1 MPTDYGSLEAFE
13 ARLRNR
19 IASSTTNASGDSRA
33 LPERSE
39 INLLAE
45 QLAKEMGLW
54 MPYAESLNKGFPYPS
69 GMEND
74 VYFDANSNSIVK
86 INNLMV
92 SRDVLS
98 LLERL
103 QMHNVLFPQ
112 TAYSLEGFTGFGRG
126 SIYPVLRQAYVANA
140 TYATHGEILDYMESL
155 GFTLCGEA
163 AFTNGEVT
171 ITDVRPRNVLKDN
184 NDAIFVIDVDFV
196 LSK

>member
-1 MPTDYGSLEAFE
+1 MPTDHGSLEAFE
-13 ARLRNR
+13 ARLRDR
-19 IASSTTNASGDSRA
+19 SAAHATDASGNSRT
-33 LPERSE
+33 LSERSE

-45 QLAKEMGLW
+45 QLAKEMDLW
-54 MPYAESLNKGFPYPS
+54 IPYPQAMNMGVPAPS

-74 VYFDANSNSIVK
+74 VYFDTSSNSIIK

-92 SRDVLS
+92 SHDVLS

-103 QMHNVLFPQ
+103 QKHNALFPQ
-112 TAYSLEGFTGFGRG
+112 TAYSLVGFTGFGRG

-163 AFTNGEVT
+163 AFTNGELT
-171 ITDVRPRNVLKDN
+171 ITDLRPRNVLKDDN
-184 NDAIFVIDVDFV
+184 GAIFVIDVDFV
-196 LSK
+196 KN

>member
-13 ARLRNR
+13 ARLRDR
-19 IASSTTNASGDSRA
+19 IAAHAADASGNCRT
-33 LPERSE
+33 LPERGE
-39 INLLAE
+39 INLVAE

-54 MPYAESLNKGFPYPS
+54 IPYPQAMNMGVPAPS

-184 NDAIFVIDVDFV
+184 NGAIFVIDVDFI